1 MPDSM
6 LPLCWGQARELAT
19 AICLAPEEI
28 HEYKGM
34 KHIKKQ
40 ALGYLQR
47 ICAAQ
52 GEQLT
57 EKAQSLLASL

>member
-1 MPDSM
+1 MH
-6 LPLCWGQARELAT
+6 LICWAQARELAT
-19 AICLAPEEI
+19 AICLAPEVI

-47 ICAAQ
+47 ICAAEGQ
-52 GEQLT
+52 QLT
-57 EKAQSLLASL
+57 ENAQSLLASI